1 VSDHNRMVTK
11 TRANE
16 FRQEFPLWYYE
27 RSADTCVRAARA
39 AGRRRRMNVDS
50 EPVVRIRSGKVI
62 LIWSQRQRESV
73 A

>member
-1 VSDHNRMVTK
+1 MVTK

-27 RSADTCVRAARA
+27 RSAATCVRTAKA
-39 AGRRRRMNVDS
+39 AGRRRRMNVDG
-50 EPVVRIRSGKVI
+50 EPKVRIQSGRVI
-62 LIWSQRQRESV
+62 LIWPQSHADST